1 MKTPVGDRPF
11 RRAWLICPLLRSPHH
26 SCHAPLGTTVT
37 KDPRGSW
44 SVCPRICTRRER
56 GRGERQCNSRGGH
69 TAWSPSVSFSLPLAL
84 CSAPFL
90 DAGSGS
96 LLAAHI
102 RLKSTECVPRHLPPS
117 GRLAKSAS
125 PTQIG
130 PPSSAMGI
138 GARPGHDWHRW
149 PTLLALAQR
158 AGRAA
163 WDHRV
168 QARSPLPTSV
178 AAMRARRA
186 ARLSRSPTATHCWDH
201 GACDCPGNDNEN
213 DNDTLREVRHPSMK
227 ASPHKQECRGHD
239 PAKKN
244 MLR

>member
-11 RRAWLICPLLRSPHH
+11 RRAWLICLSSGPRTTAAMHHWAQHSHQRPTGLLVGVSTYMYTQRE
-26 SCHAPLGTTVT
+26 GTGRETMQQ
-37 KDPRGSW
+37 PRGAHC
-44 SVCPRICTRRER
+44 VEPLCLFL
-56 GRGERQCNSRGGH
+56 
-69 TAWSPSVSFSLPLAL
+69 SPSRSVLCALSRRWLRVSACWTHPTQV
-84 CSAPFL
+84 
-90 DAGSGS
+90 D
-96 LLAAHI
+96 
-102 RLKSTECVPRHLPPS
+102 RM
-117 GRLAKSAS
+117 RLATS
-125 PTQIG
+125 PTILKIG
-130 PPSSAMGI
+130 EERIADTNRPTQLSNGLRCASGPSDG
-138 GARPGHDWHRW
+138 

-168 QARSPLPTSV
+168 QARSPLPTWV
-178 AAMRARRA
+178 AAMRARRT

-227 ASPHKQECRGHD
+227 AWPHRQECRGHD